1 MAYYFPQVW
10 SIITTPAYVKTHI
23 SVVLKSVRCGIV
35 MQEIGCEDMSISSI
49 CLPKMND
56 SNSAVAAVWHCR
68 HHPSEKFKV
77 PIDIHGEIIS
87 LKS

>member
-10 SIITTPAYVKTHI
+10 SIITTPAYVKAHI

-49 CLPKMND
+49 CLPIMND
-56 SNSAVAAVWHCR
+56 SNSAVAAVWHSWD
-68 HHPSEKFKV
+68 HSSEKVKV
-77 PIDIHGEIIS
+77 PINIPMVK
-87 LKS
+87 LFL